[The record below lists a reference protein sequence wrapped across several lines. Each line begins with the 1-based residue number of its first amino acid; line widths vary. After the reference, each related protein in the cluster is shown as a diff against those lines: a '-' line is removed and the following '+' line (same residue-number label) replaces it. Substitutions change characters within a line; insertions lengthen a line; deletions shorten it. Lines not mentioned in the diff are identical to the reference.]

1 MTAPEAV
8 TQVVAAQQAW
18 SEVILSNDTDRIAEH
33 MADDWVIVTPD
44 GIVTSDQF
52 LAAIRASA
60 LRHTRMEP
68 AHGPD
73 GAPRVRVY
81 ADVAVL
87 TQRLSSTEMQGP
99 QTRNNDEWMTTVF
112 TRHDGRWSIALMHL
126 TPADHTPEH
135 RRGTHLE

>member
-18 SEVILSNDTDRIAEH
+18 SEVILSNDADRIAEH
-33 MADDWVIVTPD
+33 MVDGWVIVTPG
-44 GIVTSDQF
+44 GIMTSDQF

-68 AHGPD
+68 AQGPD

-81 ADVAVL
+81 GDVAVL
-87 TQRLSSTEMQGP
+87 TQRLCSTEVQGS
-99 QTRNNDEWMTTVF
+99 QIRDNDEWMTTVF
-112 TRHDGRWSIALMHL
+112 TRHDGRWSITLMHL
-126 TPADHTPEH
+126 TPAD
-135 RRGTHLE
+135 RA

>member
-18 SEVILSNDTDRIAEH
+18 SEVILSNDADRIADH
-33 MADDWVIVTPD
+33 MADDWVIVTP
-44 GIVTSDQF
+44 GGVVTSDQF

-68 AHGPD
+68 AQGPD

-81 ADVAVL
+81 GDVAVL

-99 QTRNNDEWMTTVF
+99 QTRTNDEWMTTLF
-112 TRHDGRWSIALMHL
+112 TRRDGRWSITLMHL
-126 TPADHTPEH
+126 TPADHA
-135 RRGTHLE
+135 